1 MTRESTGGFLT
12 GLMAGA
18 LVGAAIALLYAPQT
32 GTETRQLVKEK
43 ALEIKE
49 KAEKAAK
56 KIKESAVTFAKG
68 ED

>member
-1 MTRESTGGFLT
+1 MTRESTSGFLT

-32 GTETRQLVKEK
+32 GSETRQLVKEK
-43 ALEIKE
+43 AV
-49 KAEKAAK
+49 KAAK

>member
-1 MTRESTGGFLT
+1 MSKDSTGGFLT

-32 GTETRQLVKEK
+32 GSETRQLVKEK
-43 ALEIKE
+43 ALEVKE
-49 KAEKAAK
+49 KTVKAAK
-56 KIKESAVTFAKG
+56 KIKESAVTFAQG